1 MFVNN
6 GFREMFVSQQLH
18 WIFNFDFDKMPN
30 SSQTYPE
37 NFV

>member
-1 MFVNN
+1 M
-6 GFREMFVSQQLH
+6 L
-18 WIFNFDFDKMPN
+18 NFDFVGMPN